1 MTRKQNILE
10 GLALI
15 LSLITIHAGCKP
27 HNYQSLSDNKEQSEI
42 IRICEVGAGER
53 CLQFEGQSESLF
65 TVHKGVNLTDKDA
78 SATWELYQND
88 KILTLQ
94 PTHVDGKYVIL
105 ENTGSD
111 LQKTRLLQVST
122 GKYLKTES
130 GSLQVLLTDKVDEAT
145 EFSVLKLSRIT
156 QNNSLR

>member
-1 MTRKQNILE
+1 
-10 GLALI
+10 
-15 LSLITIHAGCKP
+15 
-27 HNYQSLSDNKEQSEI
+27 
-42 IRICEVGAGER
+42 
-53 CLQFEGQSESLF
+53 
-65 TVHKGVNLTDKDA
+65 
-78 SATWELYQND
+78 
-88 KILTLQ
+88 
-94 PTHVDGKYVIL
+94 
-105 ENTGSD
+105 